1 MDSRRQLFSLVTV
14 SLISAIVVG
23 GCSQGDQ
30 PSSQERADLSRP
42 NILLI
47 VADDMGYSD
56 VGAYGGEIAT
66 PNIDGLA
73 KEGLLLTQFHV
84 APNCGP
90 TRGAMLTGVDFH
102 RAGLGGNP
110 EVAAENQRGQPGY
123 EGHLRD
129 DVVTMPALLREAG
142 YHTYMTG
149 KWHLG
154 KGRNMPSRRGF
165 E

>member
-1 MDSRRQLFSLVTV
+1 MAGRLPRQ
-14 SLISAIVVG
+14 ISMVL
-23 GCSQGDQ
+23 
-30 PSSQERADLSRP
+30 PKR
-42 NILLI
+42 
-47 VADDMGYSD
+47 
-56 VGAYGGEIAT
+56 
-66 PNIDGLA
+66 
-73 KEGLLLTQFHV
+73 GLLLTQFHV

-129 DVVTMPALLREAG
+129 DVVTIPALLQEAG

-154 KGRNMPSRRGF
+154 KGPEHAEQTGL
-165 E
+165 